1 MYSVRTIALAAGF
14 ALLAAPAFAHAF
26 LKTASPAVGSTVSQA
41 PSQVMINFTEGVE
54 PQFSTITVKNAQGQ
68 QVQTG
73 KPHLVGGDT
82 HLAVNVKP
90 LPPGTYTVA
99 WHATA
104 TDTHKTQ
111 GTFHFI
117 VASK

>member
-1 MYSVRTIALAAGF
+1 MHSVRTIALASAF
-14 ALLAAPAFAHAF
+14 TLWAAQAWAHAF
-26 LKTASPAVGSTVSQA
+26 LKTANPAVGSTISQA
-41 PSQVMINFTEGVE
+41 PSQVVIDFTEGVV
-54 PQFSTITVKNAQGQ
+54 PQFSTITVRNAQGQ
-68 QVQTG
+68 QVETG

-82 HLAVNVKP
+82 HLAVDLKP
-90 LPPGTYTVA
+90 LPPGTYTVV

-111 GTFHFI
+111 GTFHFT

>member
-1 MYSVRTIALAAGF
+1 MHSTRMVALAAGL

-54 PQFSTITVKNAQGQ
+54 PRFSTITVRNAQGSP
-68 QVQTG
+68 VETG

-82 HLAVNVKP
+82 HLAVALKP
-90 LPPGTYTVA
+90 LPPGTYTVV

-111 GTFHFI
+111 GTFHFT

>member
-1 MYSVRTIALAAGF
+1 MHSVRTIALAASL
-14 ALLAAPAFAHAF
+14 ALLATQASAHAF

-54 PQFSTITVKNAQGQ
+54 PQFSTITVKNPQGQ
-68 QVQTG
+68 QVNTG

-90 LPPGTYTVA
+90 LPPGTYTVD

-111 GTFHFI
+111 GTFHFT

>member
-1 MYSVRTIALAAGF
+1 MQCVRTIALAAGF

-26 LKTASPAVGSTVSQA
+26 LKTASPAVGSTVLQA
-41 PSQVMINFTEGVE
+41 PSQVIINFTEGVE
-54 PQFSTITVKNAQGQ
+54 PQFSTITVQNAQGQ
-68 QVQTG
+68 SVEAG

-82 HLAVNVKP
+82 HLAVDLKP
-90 LPPGTYTVA
+90 LTSGTYTVV

-111 GTFHFI
+111 GTYHFT